1 MKKSLL
7 PLSCVSLTLAL
18 LAATAASFASAQAK
32 TTITIGVFPDLDSV
46 VKAALPGFNKK
57 FPNIEV
63 KINSL
68 AYADHHNAL
77 TTALATGSGANDVEA
92 IDFGYVA
99 KFAEGGGLVDISK
112 APYNAGQY
120 RSQFVAYTYPQ
131 AITDDGR
138 MVAMPTDIGPGSM
151 FYRTDFLK
159 KAGVSAAD
167 LNRSW
172 DSYIAA
178 GKKIVAANPG
188 SFLIPDAGEV
198 AQIII
203 RTGLNT
209 GEGLYF
215 DKSNK
220 VLVSPTSPRFMQ
232 AFTVAKAIRDA
243 KLDAR
248 AGAAFSSDW
257 TTAFQ
262 KGNLASE
269 VSGAWLVG
277 HMQNWLAKDF
287 AGKWASQQL
296 PGKSFTSY
304 GGSFYGIP
312 AQSKNKDAAWEL
324 VRYLTTDPAQ
334 QILAFKTTGAF
345 PALKAAQTAP
355 LFGEGVPYLANQKAR
370 LVWRTAANNIKPIDV
385 NKLDPVAEQI
395 VADSLSA
402 VLDGT
407 KSVTQALTDAQALIA
422 RRAR

>member
-1 MKKSLL
+1 MKKTLT
-7 PLSCVSLTLAL
+7 VLTLAL
-18 LAATAASFASAQAK
+18 LASVAGAQAK
-32 TTITIGVFPDLDSV
+32 KTITIGVFPDLDSV
-46 VKAALPGFNKK
+46 VKAALPGFNKLY
-57 FPNIEV
+57 PNIEV

-120 RSQFVAYTYPQ
+120 RSQFVAYTFPQ

-151 FYRTDFLK
+151 FYRTDFLA
-159 KAGVSAAD
+159 KAGVKPSD
-167 LNRSW
+167 LNKSW

-188 SFLIPDAGEV
+188 VFLIPDASEV
-198 AQIII
+198 ESIMI
-203 RTGLNT
+203 RTGLKP

-215 DKSNK
+215 DKNNK
-220 VLVSPTSPRFMQ
+220 VLVGPDSPRFVQ
-232 AFTVAKAIRDA
+232 AFTVAKAVRDA
-243 KLDAR
+243 KLDGH

-262 KGNLASE
+262 KGNLATE

-296 PGKSFTSY
+296 PGNSFTSY

-312 AQSKNKDAAWEL
+312 TQSKNKAEAWDL
-324 VRYLTTDPAQ
+324 IKYLTTNADQ

-345 PALKAAQTAP
+345 PALRAAQSAP
-355 LFGEGVPYLANQKAR
+355 LFNEGVAYLNNQKAR
-370 LVWRTAANNIKPIDV
+370 QVWRAAANNIKPIDV
-385 NKLDPVAEQI
+385 NRLDPVADQI
-395 VADSLSA
+395 TNDALSS

-407 KSVTQALTDAQALIA
+407 KTVQQALADAQALIQ

>member
-1 MKKSLL
+1 MKNALLSLS
-7 PLSCVSLTLAL
+7 LSL
-18 LAATAASFASAQAK
+18 LAAATLSTSHAQAK
-32 TTITIGVFPDLDSV
+32 VTLTVGVFPDLDSV
-46 VKAALPGFNKK
+46 VKAAIPGFNKK
-57 FPNIEV
+57 FPNIEI

-68 AYADHHNAL
+68 AYGDHHNAL

-112 APYNAGQY
+112 APYSAGQY
-120 RSQFVAYTYPQ
+120 RSKFVNYTFPQ

-151 FYRTDFLK
+151 FYRTDYLK

-172 DSYIAA
+172 DSYVTA
-178 GKKIVAANPG
+178 GKKIVSANPG
-188 SFLIPDAGEV
+188 TFLIPDASEV

-203 RTGLNT
+203 RTGLAS

-215 DKSNK
+215 DKNNK
-220 VLVSPTSPRFMQ
+220 VLVSPTSPRFVQ

-262 KGNLASE
+262 KGNLATE

-287 AGKWASQQL
+287 SGKWASQQL

-312 AQSKNKDAAWEL
+312 NQSQHKAEAWEL
-324 VRYLTTDPAQ
+324 IKYLTTDPAQ

-355 LFGEGVPYLANQKAR
+355 LFNEGVPYLANQKAR

-385 NKLDPVAEQI
+385 NRLDPVADQI
-395 VADSLSA
+395 VADALSA
-402 VLDGT
+402 VLDGSKT
-407 KSVTQALTDAQALIA
+407 VPQALTDAQGLIA